1 MKSHLNKHFN
11 DIKDVRLE
19 YNTVKDKLEG
29 EIGPIFTDKMLKSL
43 RKSLQRERLESFRTK
58 NKKLL
63 NLMKRRTKDKVDYK
77 VPIINLSNYQ
87 LNEKEYAQ
95 LKMGLNHCFIS
106 KDKNIKKH
114 IAAIIKSIAYINSDK
129 VDQTDLEN
137 FLQFLRGYTD
147 IFAKNVVST
156 EDHTY
161 KELKA
166 IHNKDVVILKGDKD
180 STIVIMNKTYYI
192 IKTETM
198 VEEGI
203 KSGTYAETDDTTMQN
218 LKRF

>member
-1 MKSHLNKHFN
+1 M
-11 DIKDVRLE
+11 
-19 YNTVKDKLEG
+19 
-29 EIGPIFTDKMLKSL
+29 
-43 RKSLQRERLESFRTK
+43 
-58 NKKLL
+58 
-63 NLMKRRTKDKVDYK
+63 
-77 VPIINLSNYQ
+77 
-87 LNEKEYAQ
+87 
-95 LKMGLNHCFIS
+95 
-106 KDKNIKKH
+106 
-114 IAAIIKSIAYINSDK
+114 
-129 VDQTDLEN
+129 
-137 FLQFLRGYTD
+137 
-147 IFAKNVVST
+147 VST
-156 EDHTY
+156 EDHAY